1 MTEQKDDWCIGEEE
15 LDTLTPSY
23 TETPEEVLQQYLEG
37 IEYHIE
43 QGMVSRSFLE
53 KLNKLSIRTLNKTL
67 DDGTKKEYL
76 NLEQG
81 TEAYSKILDTGITA
95 QEALE
100 YVAQCYGKDKDW
112 VDEVKKNNYLHA
124 SKVVAN
130 HKDHPVQKAMIKDG
144 SMRTK
149 ALKSSKTPNHQLR
162 ELHAQ
167 RKLHT
172 TLTGL
177 KADTTAL
184 SSKIEGLEVQTV
196 VMDTNLDTVMDLM
209 GIEKLTA
216 KEKASKLKAKGI
228 TQKAVSD
235 YLGVS
240 LRTIKRWWTDL

>member
-1 MTEQKDDWCIGEEE
+1 MTEQKDDWCIGEGE
-15 LDTLTPSY
+15 LDALASSY
-23 TETPEEVLQQYLEG
+23 TETPEEVLQQYLDG

-53 KLNKLSIRTLNKTL
+53 KLNKLSVRKLNETLA
-67 DDGTKKEYL
+67 DGTKKEYL

-100 YVAQCYGKDKDW
+100 YVAQCYGKDAEW

-124 SKVVAN
+124 SKVVSY

-167 RKLHT
+167 RKLHA
-172 TLTGL
+172 TLSEL
-177 KADTTAL
+177 KENDSILT
-184 SSKIEGLEVQTV
+184 SKIEGLEVQTV

-216 KEKASKLKAKGI
+216 KEKASKLKVKGI
-228 TQKAVSD
+228 TQKCISD
-235 YLGVS
+235 YLQVS
-240 LRTIKRWWTDL
+240 LPTIKRWWPNL

>member
-15 LDTLTPSY
+15 LDALASSY
-23 TETPEEVLQQYLEG
+23 TETPEEVLQQYLDG

-53 KLNKLSIRTLNKTL
+53 KLNKLSVRKLNETLA
-67 DDGTKKEYL
+67 DGTKKEYL

-100 YVAQCYGKDKDW
+100 YVAQCYGKDEEW
-112 VDEVKKNNYLHA
+112 VREVKDNNYLHA
-124 SKVVAN
+124 KTVVAH

-149 ALKSSKTPNHQLR
+149 ALRSSKTPNHQLR

-172 TLTGL
+172 TLTDL
-177 KADTTAL
+177 KTNDTILT
-184 SSKIEGLEVQTV
+184 SKIEGLEVQTV

-228 TQKAVSD
+228 TQKCIAD
-235 YLGVS
+235 YLGVPI
-240 LRTIKRWWTDL
+240 RTMKTWWPKL

>member
-1 MTEQKDDWCIGEEE
+1 MTESDYE
-15 LDTLTPSY
+15 
-23 TETPEEVLQQYLEG
+23 ETPEEILQQHLAG

-43 QGMVSRSFLE
+43 QGMFSRKDLE
-53 KLNKLSIRTLNKTL
+53 RLNKLAVRKLNETLG
-67 DDGTKKEYL
+67 DGTKKEYL

-81 TEAYSKILDTGITA
+81 TTAYSKILETGITA

-100 YVAQCYGKDKDW
+100 YVAECYGKDQEW
-112 VDEVKKNNYLHA
+112 VREVKDNNYLHA
-124 SKVVAN
+124 KTVVVQHN
-130 HKDHPVQKAMIKDG
+130 DHPVQKAMLKDG

-172 TLTGL
+172 TLTNL
-177 KADTTAL
+177 KTDTTTL
-184 SSKIEGLEVQTV
+184 SNKVEGLEVQTV
-196 VMDTNLDTVMDLM
+196 VMDTHLDTVMDLM

-228 TQKAVSD
+228 TQKCASD
-235 YLGVS
+235 YLGVP
-240 LRTIKRWWTDL
+240 LRTIKSWWPKL

>member
-1 MTEQKDDWCIGEEE
+1 MTEQKEDWCIDDAE
-15 LDTLTPSY
+15 LDTLTSSY
-23 TETPEEVLQQYLEG
+23 TETPEEILQQHLAG

-43 QGMVSRSFLE
+43 QGMFSRQALE
-53 KLNKLSIRTLNKTL
+53 RLNKLAVRKLNETLA
-67 DDGTKKEYL
+67 DGTKKEYL

-112 VDEVKKNNYLHA
+112 IDEVKKNNYLHA
-124 SKVVAN
+124 SKVVAH
-130 HKDHPVQKAMIKDG
+130 HKNHPVQKAMIKDG

-172 TLTGL
+172 TLTEL
-177 KADTTAL
+177 KVNDSIL

-228 TQKAVSD
+228 TQKCIAD
-235 YLGVS
+235 YVQVS
-240 LRTIKRWWTDL
+240 LPTIKRWWPNL

>member
-172 TLTGL
+172 TLTQLKTNAESLTDEVEGL
-177 KADTTAL
+177 KAQATITDVNVDIVL
-184 SSKIEGLEVQTV
+184 DLLGL
-196 VMDTNLDTVMDLM
+196 DH
-209 GIEKLTA
+209 LTC
-216 KEKASKLKAKGI
+216 KDKAIKLKAKGI
-228 TQKAVSD
+228 TQKKIAE
-235 YLGVS
+235 YLDVPF
-240 LRTIKRWWTDL
+240 RTVKSWWPNL